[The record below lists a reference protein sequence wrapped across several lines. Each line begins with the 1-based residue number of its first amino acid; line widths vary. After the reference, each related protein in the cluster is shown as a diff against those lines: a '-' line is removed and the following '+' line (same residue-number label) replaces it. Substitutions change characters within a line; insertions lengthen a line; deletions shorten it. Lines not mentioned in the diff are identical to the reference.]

1 MSDTAEQAFSRALV
15 QSLVGERGH
24 LPIARALSDIHLKL
38 AGEQVQGLP
47 YTIYQLV
54 SHMSYWQDFMLAHVR
69 GEQPARP
76 PAVADSWPVQTNA
89 ADEASWQVVLDDF
102 LQGIDTACE
111 LARTLELAQPLAFI
125 PTETVAG
132 FLRNIASHNTYHLG
146 EIVIIRR
153 LLGSWPP
160 PGGGF
165 PA

>member
-1 MSDTAEQAFSRALV
+1 MNVTAEQAFARALV

-24 LPIARALSDIHLKL
+24 LPIARALSDIDLQL
-38 AGEQVQGLP
+38 AGQQVAGLP

-54 SHMSYWQDFMLAHVR
+54 SHMRYWQDFMLAHVR
-69 GEQPARP
+69 GEQPSRP
-76 PAVADSWPVQTNA
+76 PSVADSWLEHTNA

-102 LQGIDTACE
+102 LQGIDSACE
-111 LARTLELAQPLAFI
+111 LANTLELAQPLALI
-125 PTETVAG
+125 PTETIAG

-160 PGGGF
+160 PGGGY